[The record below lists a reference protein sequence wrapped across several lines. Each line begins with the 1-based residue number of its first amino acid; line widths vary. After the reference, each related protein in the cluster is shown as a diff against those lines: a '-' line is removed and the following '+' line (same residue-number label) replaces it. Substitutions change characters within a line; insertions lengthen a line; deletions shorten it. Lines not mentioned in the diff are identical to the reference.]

1 MYALIVVAVILCV
14 LFKLLNVN
22 NSPERSIFYCS
33 NANFLDQILKHAPLL
48 NEPYT
53 PPRLWGYSGHIQT
66 IFQGVISLLHCPLVN
81 GRRHYM
87 KASDGA
93 TVTYDLYQPIDQH
106 SSDDDITMAICP
118 GICNSSES
126 VYIRRVVYHAQL
138 QGFRVAVL
146 NHVGALKTL
155 PITSPRIFNYGN
167 TADYHLMVEDLLK
180 RFPTSKMIT
189 IGFSMGANIV
199 TKYLGESERDSRIL
213 AGISVCQGYDAK
225 EATNWLLRWEGFRR
239 LYLFVMTE
247 NMRSILRRW
256 QRQLFTEEVKREY
269 DINERAIWSAA
280 TLVEL
285 DEAYTRKITGYS
297 SLDEFYKGSSCISVW
312 DRIKIPMVF
321 INAVDDPIVPA
332 ALLPSVRNA
341 TRKNNNF
348 LYVEQKYG
356 GHLGFYEGGLI
367 YPNPLTWID
376 RLVVQLSDALATHV
390 SDPKQSD
397 AGDEE
402 MDDDEV
408 AGTSSL
414 ISSDSDEV
422 GEEDFAV
429 FTKRNLVRPA
439 KQQRPV
445 YVCRK
450 RAMVA
455 SPPRKS
461 RLPTSSIASA

>member
-1 MYALIVVAVILCV
+1 
-14 LFKLLNVN
+14 
-22 NSPERSIFYCS
+22 
-33 NANFLDQILKHAPLL
+33 
-48 NEPYT
+48 
-53 PPRLWGYSGHIQT
+53 
-66 IFQGVISLLHCPLVN
+66 
-81 GRRHYM
+81 
-87 KASDGA
+87 
-93 TVTYDLYQPIDQH
+93 
-106 SSDDDITMAICP
+106 MAICP

-225 EATNWLLRWEGFRR
+225 EYGCLLRIRLLSFALNLHNIYSRATNWLLRWEGFRR

-341 TRKNNNF
+341 TRKFIGTVPTFNLGSTNFVCLPCFTGKNNNF